1 MMAKYEVALVKY
13 PDIGYPDN
21 LWWTAVCLAMRG
33 CVSDGQTQEEALMMI
48 ADAMASYL
56 EEGPGWKAKIFD
68 AEQTQS
74 EKEITLA
81 ESHEEGGITEIHW
94 VEPRFMTEEEIR
106 DNHRH
111 LEPIESPTT

>member
-1 MMAKYEVALVKY
+1 MEKYEVVLVKY
-13 PDIGYPDN
+13 PDFEYPDN

-33 CVSDGQTQEEALMMI
+33 CVSDGLTVEEALMMI
-48 ADAMASYL
+48 ADAMALYL
-56 EEGPGWKAKIFD
+56 EPIPDWVVPLLD
-68 AEQTQS
+68 AAQTQA
-74 EKEITLA
+74 EKESTLA
-81 ESHEEGGITEIHW
+81 ECKEEGGITEVHW

>member
-1 MMAKYEVALVKY
+1 MAKYEVVLVKY

-21 LWWTAVCLAMRG
+21 LWWTAVCPAMRG
-33 CVSDGQTQEEALMMI
+33 CVSDGQTQEEARLMI
-48 ADAMASYL
+48 ADAMALYL
-56 EEGPGWKAKIFD
+56 EEVPGRKVVILD
-68 AEQTQS
+68 AEQTQV
-74 EKEITLA
+74 EKESTLA
-81 ESHEEGGITEIHW
+81 ECQEEGGITEVHW